1 METNSGGN
9 QFRNMKY
16 MEVINNVIGM
26 AIREGTLSVKKA
38 LAMTEVEKVEWFNEL
53 LSNSRESEML

>member
-1 METNSGGN
+1 
-9 QFRNMKY
+9 